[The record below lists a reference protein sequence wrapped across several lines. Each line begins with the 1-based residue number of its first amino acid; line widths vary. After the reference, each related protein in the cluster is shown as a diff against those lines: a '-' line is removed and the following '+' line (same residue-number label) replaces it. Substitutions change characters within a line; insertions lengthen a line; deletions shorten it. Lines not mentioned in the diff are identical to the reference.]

1 MGDLIRL
8 PTRPPRVERT
18 TLTHLDVAP
27 APDAAVDLNL
37 DLHVGPGE
45 HLAFALTRHQAE
57 DLLHALAAHLGHR
70 VLGVRR

>member
-8 PTRPPRVERT
+8 PTRPPRVERAIV
-18 TLTHLDVAP
+18 THLDVAP
-27 APDAAVDLNL
+27 TPDAAVGL
-37 DLHVGPGE
+37 DLHLGPGE